1 MPPWARIDLENH
13 NRGPRLPLTQ
23 FTLLRLTGVARTIRA
38 VLSDISELMRQGL
51 EDKFGTNFV
60 DAGTSDQIWLDAGSN
75 EIFQQNRDECTPRWP
90 EFDLPSY
97 YMTNNCGALVRRMYE
112 KVMLLDTRYNYL
124 QYQAFSGR
132 QAAAE
137 AAKEPIKIEF

>member
-1 MPPWARIDLENH
+1 MRALATRYGSMP
-13 NRGPRLPLTQ
+13 
-23 FTLLRLTGVARTIRA
+23 
-38 VLSDISELMRQGL
+38 
-51 EDKFGTNFV
+51 
-60 DAGTSDQIWLDAGSN
+60 GSN
-75 EIFQQNRDECTPRWP
+75 EVFQQNRDECTPRRP
-90 EFDLPSY
+90 EFEVPSC

-124 QYQAFSGR
+124 QYQAFSER